1 MVSNVNCAFE
11 LKMRVMYDWL
21 VMKEKLKDILSS
33 RQKISFEDKGLV
45 KAAVLVPIF
54 FKGGKYHLLF
64 TKRSDRVPSHKG
76 QVSFPGGAH
85 SEADS
90 SLLKTALRESWE
102 EVGLKAEDAEI
113 LGELDDISTTTSH
126 FNISPFVA
134 FIPYPYKFTLSH
146 DEIDEIFD
154 VPISALSHRD
164 DWKLESY
171 VFDNQVYINYTYK
184 YEGRVIWGATARIVQ
199 QFLEIW
205 ELASGAQC

>member
-1 MVSNVNCAFE
+1 MG
-11 LKMRVMYDWL
+11 VMYDWL
-21 VMKEKLKDILSS
+21 VMKEKLREILSS
-33 RQKISFEDKGLV
+33 RQRISFKDKELI

-54 FKGGKYHLLF
+54 CRDGEYHLLF

-90 SLLKTALRESWE
+90 SLLETALRESWE
-102 EVGLKAEDAEI
+102 EVGLKAEDVEI
-113 LGELDDISTTTSH
+113 LGELDDTPTTTSG
-126 FNISPFVA
+126 FNISPFIA
-134 FIPYPYKFTLSH
+134 LIPYPYDFRLSH
-146 DEIDEIFD
+146 DEIDEIFE

-171 VFDNQVYINYTYK
+171 VFDNQVFINYTYE

-199 QFLEIW
+199 LFLEIW

>member
-1 MVSNVNCAFE
+1 MTV
-11 LKMRVMYDWL
+11 
-21 VMKEKLKDILSS
+21 KEKLKEILSS
-33 RQKISFEDKGLV
+33 RQKMSFEDKELI

-54 FKGGKYHLLF
+54 SKGGEYHLLF

-90 SLLKTALRESWE
+90 SLLETALRESWE

-113 LGELDDISTTTSH
+113 LGELDDISTTTSR

-134 FIPYPYKFTLSH
+134 FIPYPYEFTLSH

-154 VPISALSHRD
+154 VPVSALSRRD
-164 DWKLESY
+164 DWKLETY
-171 VFDNQVYINYTYK
+171 VFDNQAFINYA
-184 YEGRVIWGATARIVQ
+184 YEYNGRVIWGATARIVQ